1 MVRVY
6 ERKHSD
12 SSGSLICRVTE
23 VEEGFYAVEVQDE
36 TPERKMIKLGV
47 WGPPPS
53 QTLVDA
59 QRAADRELRSRGH
72 RCSPHCEKWT
82 ER

>member
-1 MVRVY
+1 MGRVY
-6 ERKHSD
+6 GRKHSD
-12 SSGSLICRVTE
+12 SRGSLICRVTE
-23 VEEGFYAVEVQDE
+23 LEEGFYAVEVQDE

-59 QRAADRELRSRGH
+59 QRAADREVRTRGH
-72 RCSPHCEKWT
+72 RCSPLCEKWT
-82 ER
+82 DR